1 MALKVYK
8 PITPGTRTRID
19 LKRDELTTDKPEKSL
34 TRGLKSHGGRG
45 AGGRISVRHQ
55 GGGHKRRYREIDFKR
70 DKHGIPGT
78 VHSIEYDPNRSANI
92 ALIFYAD
99 GEKRYIIA
107 PKGLQV
113 GQKIMSG
120 ENAAPTVGNALPLEA
135 IPVGF
140 TVHNIELTLGRGGQ
154 LVRSAGA
161 SAQVAA
167 KEGDYVTIRL
177 PSSEVRRVHKKCYAT
192 IGTVGNEE
200 LINTQ
205 LGKAGR
211 KRWLGIRPTVR
222 GMAMN
227 PVDHP
232 LGGGEGAGKGRNPVT
247 PWGQP
252 CRGYKT
258 RKKRKVSNN
267 FIVSRRKAGRR

>member
-1 MALKVYK
+1 MALKLYK
-8 PITPGTRTRID
+8 PITAGTRGRVD
-19 LKRDELTTDKPEKSL
+19 LRKDELTADKPEKSL
-34 TRGLKSHGGRG
+34 TSGISSKGGRG
-45 AGGRISVRHQ
+45 AGGWIAVRHQ
-55 GGGHKRRYREIDFKR
+55 GGGHKRRYRDIDFKR

-78 VHSIEYDPNRSANI
+78 VRTIEYDPNRSANI

-107 PKGLQV
+107 PQGLAV
-113 GQKIMSG
+113 GQKIVSG
-120 ENAAPTVGNALPLEA
+120 ENASPTVGNALPLEA

-140 TVHNIELTLGRGGQ
+140 TVHNIELTLGKGGQ
-154 LVRSAGA
+154 LARSAGA
-161 SAQVAA
+161 SALVAA
-167 KEGDYVTIRL
+167 KEGDYVSLRL

-192 IGTVGNEE
+192 IGTVGNEDR
-200 LINTQ
+200 LNVR

-211 KRWLGIRPTVR
+211 NRWLGVRPSVR

-267 FIVSRRKAGRR
+267 FIVTRRKK

>member
-1 MALKVYK
+1 MALKIFK
-8 PITPGTRTRID
+8 PYSKGTRGRVD
-19 LKRDELTTDKPEKSL
+19 LVREEITADKPEKSL
-34 TRGLKSHGGRG
+34 TSGRKACAGRG
-45 AGGRISVRHQ
+45 QGGRISVRHQ
-55 GGGHKRRYREIDFKR
+55 GGGHKRKYREIDFRR

-78 VHSIEYDPNRSANI
+78 VKTIEYDPNRSANI
-92 ALIFYAD
+92 ALIAYAD

-107 PKGLQV
+107 PQKLTV

-120 ENAAPTVGNALPLEA
+120 ENVTPTVGNALPLNA

-140 TVHNIELTLGRGGQ
+140 TIHNVELTLGRGGQ

-161 SAQVAA
+161 GAQVAGVDG
-167 KEGDYVTIRL
+167 EYVTIKL
-177 PSSEVRRVHKKCYAT
+177 PSGELRRVNGKCYAT
-192 IGTVGNEE
+192 IGIVGNEE
-200 LINTQ
+200 RMNTK

-211 KRWLGIRPTVR
+211 NRWRGIRPTVR

-232 LGGGEGAGKGRNPVT
+232 LGGGEGAGKGHLPVT

-258 RKKRKVSNN
+258 RNKRKTSSR
-267 FIVSRRKAGRR
+267 FIISRRKK

>member
-1 MALKVYK
+1 M
-8 PITPGTRTRID
+8 
-19 LKRDELTTDKPEKSL
+19 
-34 TRGLKSHGGRG
+34 
-45 AGGRISVRHQ
+45 
-55 GGGHKRRYREIDFKR
+55 
-70 DKHGIPGT
+70 
-78 VHSIEYDPNRSANI
+78 
-92 ALIFYAD
+92 
-99 GEKRYIIA
+99 
-107 PKGLQV
+107 
-113 GQKIMSG
+113 
-120 ENAAPTVGNALPLEA
+120 EA

-140 TVHNIELTLGRGGQ
+140 TVHNIELTLGKGGQ
-154 LVRSAGA
+154 LARSAGA
-161 SAQVAA
+161 SALVAA
-167 KEGDYVTIRL
+167 KEGDYVSLRL

-192 IGTVGNEE
+192 IGTVGNEDR
-200 LINTQ
+200 LNVR

-211 KRWLGIRPTVR
+211 NRWLGVRPSVR

-267 FIVSRRKAGRR
+267 FIVTRRKK

>member
-1 MALKVYK
+1 MALKVFK
-8 PITPGTRTRID
+8 PMTAGTRGRVD
-19 LKRDELTTDKPEKSL
+19 LRRDELTTDRPEKTLVSG
-34 TRGLKSHGGRG
+34 RKSHAGRG

-55 GGGHKRRYREIDFKR
+55 GGGHKRRYRDIDFKR

-78 VHSIEYDPNRSANI
+78 VKTIEYDPNRSANI
-92 ALIFYAD
+92 ALIYYAD
-99 GEKRYIIA
+99 GDKRYIIA

-120 ENAAPTVGNALPLEA
+120 DNATPTVGNALPLNA

-140 TVHNIELTLGRGGQ
+140 TIHNIELTLGQGGQ

-161 SAQVAA
+161 SAMIAGR
-167 KEGDYVTIRL
+167 EGDYVIVRL
-177 PSSEVRRVHKKCYAT
+177 PSSEMRKIK
-192 IGTVGNEE
+192 
-200 LINTQ
+200 
-205 LGKAGR
+205 LGKAGH
-211 KRWLGIRPTVR
+211 KRWMGIRPTVR

-252 CRGYKT
+252 CKGYQT
-258 RKKRKVSNN
+258 RNKRKTSSN
-267 FIVSRRKAGRR
+267 FIVSRRKK

>member
-1 MALKVYK
+1 MALKVFK
-8 PITPGTRTRID
+8 PYSAGTRTRID
-19 LKRDELTTDKPEKSL
+19 LVREELTTDKPEKSL
-34 TRGLKSHGGRG
+34 VSGLKSNGGRG
-45 AGGRISVRHQ
+45 QGGRISVRHQ
-55 GGGHKRRYREIDFKR
+55 GGGHKRRYRVIDFKR
-70 DKHGIPGT
+70 NKHGIPGT
-78 VHSIEYDPNRSANI
+78 VKSIEYDPNRSANI
-92 ALIFYAD
+92 ALIYYAD

-107 PKGLQV
+107 PKGLTV
-113 GQKIMSG
+113 GQKILSG

-154 LVRSAGA
+154 LARSAGA
-161 SAQVAA
+161 SALVAA
-167 KEGDYVTIRL
+167 KDGDYVIIRL
-177 PSSEVRRVHKKCYAT
+177 PSSETRRVNGKCYAT
-192 IGTVGNEE
+192 IGIVGNEE
-200 LINTQ
+200 RMNTQ

-232 LGGGEGAGKGRNPVT
+232 LGGGEGAGKGHQPVT

-258 RKKRKVSNN
+258 RNKRKPSNA
-267 FIVSRRKAGRR
+267 FIVSRRKK